1 MQAVSSI
8 EYHDTPIYYN
18 KIRINH
24 FIPIG
29 ANCRYLKVPKVEQL
43 EDLPRVFNKA
53 INSPLN
59 TLSLRELVLK
69 YYKTGEK
76 IVILVDDHTR
86 PNLHTPI
93 ILPLLLEKL
102 VSFGVKEQD
111 VYLFIA
117 TGSHPPPTDE
127 LIRERIL
134 GDQFEDWKDRI
145 WLHDCDVDEMHQD
158 LGLSE
163 LKTPIKI
170 DKRVLSASACIRIAL
185 SDSEYHYFAG
195 ISGSVKFF
203 VPGSAARKTIR
214 FNHSR
219 IFDPNTGFKP
229 ACRMANIKG
238 NVCIQDIR
246 NMVEIIKEE
255 HPIFV
260 IDAITHMGEIVN
272 IFAGDIIAI
281 HNNAVQQLRS
291 IRDVSISEKADL
303 VIVTKPSVNFYQAG
317 KGYDAASHAVKEGG
331 SIVILAACPDGFG
344 PQDYLDTVNEV
355 RDKPYLEAM
364 RWIIENRCS
373 EDTFEVGIQ
382 NAVELFKILEMTN
395 GSLYVYSELDKT
407 VLEKSF
413 RVKTLKKRKN
423 VQETLR
429 EFVLSY
435 LKHHPDNLIYV
446 FEDYNILSKL
456 S

>member
-1 MQAVSSI
+1 MLKN
-8 EYHDTPIYYN
+8 Y
-18 KIRINH
+18 KI
-24 FIPIG
+24 
-29 ANCRYLKVPKVEQL
+29 
-43 EDLPRVFNKA
+43 
-53 INSPLN
+53 
-59 TLSLRELVLK
+59 
-69 YYKTGEK
+69 GEK
-76 IVILVDDHTR
+76 VVILLDDHTR

-102 VSFGVKEQD
+102 VSYGVKEQD

-117 TGSHPPPTDE
+117 SGSHPPPTDE

-170 DKRVLSASACIRIAL
+170 DKRVLSACLRIAL

-195 ISGSVKFF
+195 IAGSVKFF

-219 IFDPNTGFKP
+219 IFDLNTGFKTE
-229 ACRMANIKG
+229 CRMANIEG

-246 NMVEIIKEE
+246 NMVEIIKRE

-281 HNNAVQQLRS
+281 HNNAVQQLRT
-291 IRDVSISEKADL
+291 IRDVSISKKADL
-303 VIVTKPSVNFYQAG
+303 VIVAKPSVNFYQAG
-317 KGYDAASHAVKEGG
+317 KGYDSASHAVKEGG
-331 SIVILAACPDGFG
+331 AIVILAACQDGFG
-344 PQDYLDTVNEV
+344 PQDYLDTVNHV
-355 RDKPYLEAM
+355 KNKPYLEAM
-364 RWIIENRCS
+364 RWIIENKCS
-373 EDTFEVGIQ
+373 ETTFEVGIQ
-382 NAVELFKILEMTN
+382 NAVELFRILEITD
-395 GSLYVYSELDKT
+395 GKLYVYSELDKRI
-407 VLEKSF
+407 LEESF
-413 RVKTLKKRKN
+413 RVKTLKQEKS

-429 EFVLSY
+429 QFVLSY
-435 LKHHPDNLIYV
+435 LKQHPDNLIYV
-446 FEDYNILSKL
+446 FEDYNILTKL